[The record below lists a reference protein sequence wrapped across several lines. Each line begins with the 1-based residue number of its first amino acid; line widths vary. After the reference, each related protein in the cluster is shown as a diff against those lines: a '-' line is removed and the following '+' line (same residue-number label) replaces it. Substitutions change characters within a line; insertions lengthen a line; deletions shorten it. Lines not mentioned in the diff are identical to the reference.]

1 MMDRVITAYIGLGS
15 NLESDRGDRA
25 RNLELALEAMAST
38 GVVAQLS
45 SVYETGAWGVEG
57 EQPDYL
63 NQVAALETE
72 LDPARLVKAMLQI
85 EADLGRV
92 RTERYGSRII
102 DLDVLL
108 WGDAIVDKPGVQ
120 VPHPRLHER
129 AFVLVPL
136 AEIAPDLVHPLLG
149 VTIAELLRG
158 VGSSGVE
165 SADSSRYGR

>member
-1 MMDRVITAYIGLGS
+1 MTDRVTTAYIGLGS
-15 NLESDRGDRA
+15 NLASERGDRA
-25 RNLELALEAMAST
+25 CNLQIAVEAMASA
-38 GVVAQLS
+38 GVVTQLS
-45 SVYETGAWGVEG
+45 SIYETRAWGVEG

-63 NQVAALETE
+63 NRVAAVETD
-72 LDPARLVKAMLQI
+72 LDPARLVEAMLQI
-85 EADLGRV
+85 EAGLGRV

-165 SADSSRYGR
+165 LADPFRHGR